1 MSEIYQRYEKPVLN
15 IDQQLELLTKQGLI
29 VKNPKRVLH
38 YLRFIGYHRLSGY
51 FRTFQLQNTSEHI
64 FKKGTTFDSIISL
77 YIFDRKLRLLVM
89 DAVERI
95 EVAVRTTISSTMCE
109 TYGHH
114 WYLKPMLFKS
124 NFNYQD
130 LMKTIERE
138 TGFNNRKKQNKSCS
152 NYFKNYNK
160 PYLPPVWI
168 VAEALSI
175 GAWSNIFSNLR
186 SRKDR
191 KQISDQYYLHYNIM
205 SSWLQSFTYLRNLCA
220 HHSRIWNRKFTVKPK
235 VTNKF
240 KEHFQNNASF
250 YAQAAVLNVFLS
262 VIADGSRWQY
272 RLLDLFDNN
281 PDIQLEKMGFFKNW
295 HNDPFWRIYKSCSK
309 TANQRRQYLIGK
321 QFLAHSKNNSG
332 KEHLLIEHL
341 KGVSDL
347 AGKFAEPFGAGKIAA
362 LLGLLHDAGKMQ
374 EGFQNYLT
382 GDAPTG
388 PNHAWV
394 GAVLAEKWKLS
405 LGLLGLTIS
414 GHHAGLQT
422 PQTIR
427 SYLSNNRKI
436 EIFKTVECALKE
448 VYSSLDSV
456 QEGDWPLYISS
467 DTRTSEE
474 RKRRVELFLRFLF
487 SCIVDADFLDT
498 EKHFHPDIGVKR
510 QSKFLSIDRMWQLL
524 EDAQKEFSVK
534 TGKLNQCRKEIYQA
548 CLDSA
553 DIDPGF
559 FRLTVPTG
567 GGKTR
572 SGLAFALKHA
582 NKHHLKRII
591 VAIPYTSIIE
601 QTVDVYR
608 NIFGHASVLEH
619 HSGIS
624 VREDGDE
631 KEDYFKLASENWNAP
646 LIVTTTVQLF
656 ESLFANRPSR
666 CRKLHNIASSVIV
679 LDEIQALPVEVLEPT
694 LDVLCELVKNY
705 GVSVVFCTATQPAF
719 EQGSFFGEEFGTI
732 HEIVQKPKDYF
743 KKLARVRYHRI
754 EVSLSWEELAERLQN
769 CGNQALCIL
778 NSKKDAQRLIQIMV
792 NSGVNKDSLFHLSAN
807 LCGIHRRRV
816 LKDVRDRLEH
826 QQSCFLISTQVV
838 EAGVDI
844 DFPVVFRAEGP
855 LDRIVQAAGRCNRE
869 DDLINGGKVYI
880 FKPKEENPPPGLYR
894 TASEY
899 ACQFLQSN
907 CDLDDPDIYQEY
919 FKGLYQIAP
928 LDSNNVQ
935 TCRENFD
942 YPETALQYR
951 LIRDDTFP
959 IVVPYQEA
967 KEKIFD
973 LINRMEKGFGNRA
986 ELWHQLQ
993 QFIVNISK
1001 YELDNAKDEH
1011 LVVEITDGLWQW
1023 AGRYDNLFGLMFE
1036 PPEPEDMIA

>member
-1 MSEIYQRYEKPVLN
+1 
-15 IDQQLELLTKQGLI
+15 
-29 VKNPKRVLH
+29 
-38 YLRFIGYHRLSGY
+38 
-51 FRTFQLQNTSEHI
+51 
-64 FKKGTTFDSIISL
+64 
-77 YIFDRKLRLLVM
+77 
-89 DAVERI
+89 
-95 EVAVRTTISSTMCE
+95 
-109 TYGHH
+109 
-114 WYLKPMLFKS
+114 
-124 NFNYQD
+124 
-130 LMKTIERE
+130 
-138 TGFNNRKKQNKSCS
+138 
-152 NYFKNYNK
+152 
-160 PYLPPVWI
+160 
-168 VAEALSI
+168 
-175 GAWSNIFSNLR
+175 
-186 SRKDR
+186 
-191 KQISDQYYLHYNIM
+191 
-205 SSWLQSFTYLRNLCA
+205 
-220 HHSRIWNRKFTVKPK
+220 
-235 VTNKF
+235 
-240 KEHFQNNASF
+240 
-250 YAQAAVLNVFLS
+250 
-262 VIADGSRWQY
+262 
-272 RLLDLFDNN
+272 
-281 PDIQLEKMGFFKNW
+281 
-295 HNDPFWRIYKSCSK
+295 
-309 TANQRRQYLIGK
+309 LIGK

-332 KEHLLIEHL
+332 QEHLLIEHL

-347 AGKFAEPFGAGKIAA
+347 AGKFAEPFGASKIAA

-382 GDAPTG
+382 GDALTG

-405 LGLLGLTIS
+405 LGLLGLSIS

-436 EIFKTVECALKE
+436 EIFENIECGLKE
-448 VYSSLDSV
+448 VYQSLNSV
-456 QEGDWPLYISS
+456 QDSDWPAYISS

-474 RKRRVELFLRFLF
+474 RKRRVELYLRFLF

-498 EKHFHPDIGVKR
+498 QKHFHPDIRLKR
-510 QSKFLSIDRMWQLL
+510 QSKFLSIDRMRQLL
-524 EDAQKEFSVK
+524 EDAQKEFSVT

-572 SGLAFALKHA
+572 SGLSFALKHA

-619 HSGIS
+619 HSGIP
-624 VREDGDE
+624 VREDEDE
-631 KEDYFKLASENWNAP
+631 TEDYFKLASQNWNAP

-679 LDEIQALPVEVLEPT
+679 LDEIQALPVEILEPT

-719 EQGSFFGEEFGTI
+719 EHGSFFLEKFGTI
-732 HEIVQKPKDYF
+732 HEIVQKPKRYF
-743 KKLARVRYHRI
+743 LELARVRYHRI
-754 EVSLSWEELAERLQN
+754 KASLSWEELAERLKN
-769 CGNQALCIL
+769 CGNQTLCIL
-778 NSKKDAQRLIQIMV
+778 NSKKDAQQLTQIMV
-792 NSGVNKDSLFHLSAN
+792 DSGVNKDSLLHLSAN
-807 LCGIHRRRV
+807 LCGIHRRQV
-816 LKDVRDRLEH
+816 LKDVRDRLDNK
-826 QQSCFLISTQVV
+826 QSCFLISTQVV

-869 DDLINGGKVYI
+869 GDLINKGKVYI
-880 FKPKEENPPPGLYR
+880 FKPREESPPPGLYR

-899 ACQFLQSN
+899 AHQFLQN
-907 CDLDDPDIYQEY
+907 NRDLHDPNIYREY

-935 TCRENFD
+935 TYRANFD
-942 YPETALQYR
+942 YPETALRYR

-959 IVVPYQEA
+959 IVVPFPEE
-967 KEKIFD
+967 KKIFD
-973 LINRMEKGFGNRA
+973 LIHLMEKGFGNRT

-993 QFIVNISK
+993 QFIVNVSK
-1001 YELDNAKDEH
+1001 YELGKAKDEH
-1011 LVVEITDGLWQW
+1011 LVVEITEGLWQW